1 VNTEER
7 SATAVRSLVIESLP
21 VPDRRLNP
29 NKKAIRVVA
38 ARLKR
43 QLRRDAGLAA
53 YAAIG
58 PDAPRPVFPA
68 GVRVQV
74 DALVHYPGNVFPDD
88 DNFIASCKALIDG
101 VTDGG
106 AMANDKQARWRTI
119 VFEEATTRT
128 GATMTLTLTAESKE

>member
-1 VNTEER
+1 MIITI
-7 SATAVRSLVIESLP
+7 SSLVIPDLP

-29 NKKAIRVVA
+29 NKKAERWTA

-43 QLRRDAGLAA
+43 QLRRDAGLVA
-53 YAAIG
+53 YNAIG
-58 PDAPRPVFPA
+58 PDTPRPVFPSGRVLISA
-68 GVRVQV
+68 VVR
-74 DALVHYPGNVFPDD
+74 YPGNVFPDD

-101 VTDGG
+101 ITDGG

-128 GATMTLTLTAESKE
+128 GATMTLTLTAEEV